1 MKRKLSKKIVANEK
15 IKPISLKTEH
25 SAADVIAETA
35 TAETKISAAETA
47 VSRCDCKNSGDETV
61 AERDCEIA
69 VSDCGTVV
77 SDCENLTTA
86 TKFTEKMT
94 GKQAEEIIADK
105 SPELSERKNHGKLR
119 SLDFGKCVFAYVL
132 GGLVGTIWETVLNL
146 CKGKGFV
153 YCNGSIFTPI
163 NFVYGF
169 GALIIWIFL
178 ANSNRKPYVTYL
190 YGMIGGGIVEYLL
203 SFLEEMILGARS
215 WDYSTEFLNIN
226 GRTTIPFMLFWGL
239 LCLAVVYCVYN
250 PLAKIYDKCPKKVMT
265 TIAIVML
272 AIVVADL
279 TITVT
284 ALARYSARQQG
295 IVSKTDLGKFLDRV
309 FNDDYMKLHFPNQKM
324 TPADAGALMF
334 FSPKFVGYMSF

>member
-1 MKRKLSKKIVANEK
+1 
-15 IKPISLKTEH
+15 
-25 SAADVIAETA
+25 
-35 TAETKISAAETA
+35 
-47 VSRCDCKNSGDETV
+47 
-61 AERDCEIA
+61 
-69 VSDCGTVV
+69 
-77 SDCENLTTA
+77 
-86 TKFTEKMT
+86 MT
-94 GKQAEEIIADK
+94 DKQAEEIIADK

-132 GGLVGTIWETVLNL
+132 GGVVGTLWETVLNL

-190 YGMIGGGIVEYLL
+190 YGTIGGGVVEYLL
-203 SFLEEMILGARS
+203 SFLEEKILGARS
-215 WDYSTEFLNIN
+215 WDYSNEFLNIN

-239 LCLAVVYCVYN
+239 LGLAVVYCVYN

-265 TIAIVML
+265 TIAIVIL
-272 AIVVADL
+272 AIVVTDL

-295 IVSKTDLGKFLDRV
+295 VVSKTDLGRFLDRV

-324 TPADAGALMF
+324 APADAGALTF
-334 FSPKFVGYMSF
+334 FSPKLVGYMSF

>member
-1 MKRKLSKKIVANEK
+1 MKRKPNKKTAANEK
-15 IKPISLKTEH
+15 IKPIQLETGNLATETIIVGDDCKN
-25 SAADVIAETA
+25 SAVDEVIAECTC
-35 TAETKISAAETA
+35 ETA
-47 VSRCDCKNSGDETV
+47 VSE
-61 AERDCEIA
+61 CEN
-69 VSDCGTVV
+69 GY
-77 SDCENLTTA
+77 ENLTAA
-86 TKFTEKMT
+86 TEITKTITDEQK
-94 GKQAEEIIADK
+94 EEFIADK
-105 SPELSERKNHGKLR
+105 SPELSERKNRGKLR

-132 GGLVGTIWETVLNL
+132 GGIVGTLWETILNF

-178 ANSNRKPYVTYL
+178 ANSKRKPYITYL
-190 YGMIGGGIVEYLL
+190 YGTIGGGVVEYLL
-203 SFLEEMILGARS
+203 SFLEEKILGARS
-215 WDYSTEFLNIN
+215 WDYSNEFLNIN

-239 LCLAVVYCVYN
+239 LGLAVVYCVYN

-272 AIVVADL
+272 AIVVTDL

-295 IVSKTDLGKFLDRV
+295 YVSKTDLGRFLDRV

-324 TPADAGALMF
+324 ADDTGSLGALSL
-334 FSPKFVGYMSF
+334 FSQKLVGSLSF